1 MKRASTS
8 RGPTFYLT
16 PHGVQ
21 PISGVE
27 DLEDESG
34 SIVIPTLDGEPIIL
48 TRVEFN

>member
-1 MKRASTS
+1 MS
-8 RGPTFYLT
+8 RRNSPQRPTFYLT